1 MGGNRMENVTYPFCL
16 QMCTIGYNAYMR
28 DIGVEGIVNWPWIT
42 SGLRSGAAKLQQ

>member
-42 SGLRSGAAKLQQ
+42 SGLRSGAAKL